1 MRFFGGR
8 LNLTSYVHTYR
19 TTNLSC
25 SLLHVDCEVKMPTIM
40 SSQCW
45 SLLVLKLSKHIYN
58 PGGEGP
64 EDSRREAGSRG
75 VEGSLE
81 WRRSVA
87 LKMRL
92 VSRSKPIQMPL
103 RRTQRKESRIN

>member
-1 MRFFGGR
+1 M
-8 LNLTSYVHTYR
+8 YIR

-25 SLLHVDCEVKMPTIM
+25 SLLHVNCEVK
-40 SSQCW
+40 
-45 SLLVLKLSKHIYN
+45 VLNYLNISI

-81 WRRSVA
+81 WWRSVA
-87 LKMRL
+87 LKMCL
-92 VSRSKPIQMPL
+92 VSRSNPIQNTDAPEENSEEGVEDQL
-103 RRTQRKESRIN
+103 RLCSNI

>member
-1 MRFFGGR
+1 MLVSAGPY
-8 LNLTSYVHTYR
+8 LNIS
-19 TTNLSC
+19 
-25 SLLHVDCEVKMPTIM
+25 I
-40 SSQCW
+40 
-45 SLLVLKLSKHIYN
+45 

-64 EDSRREAGSRG
+64 EDSRREARSRG

>member
-1 MRFFGGR
+1 M
-8 LNLTSYVHTYR
+8 
-19 TTNLSC
+19 
-25 SLLHVDCEVKMPTIM
+25 DCEVKMPTIM

-64 EDSRREAGSRG
+64 EDSRREARSRG

-87 LKMRL
+87 LEMCL
-92 VSRSKPIQMPL
+92 VSRSTTNTNAPEENSEEGVEDQL
-103 RRTQRKESRIN
+103 RYRMLQYLVIESC